1 MKRLIVPLLAL
12 AAVFALSACNTFYG
26 VGQDLE
32 SAGRGLQKTSE
43 AVEDEITD
51 ER

>member
-1 MKRLIVPLLAL
+1 MNKLIATLIAIAVLGSLAG
-12 AAVFALSACNTFYG
+12 CNTFYG

-32 SAGRGLQKTSE
+32 SAGKGLQKTSE